1 MRSKVI
7 SDLNDK
13 RIADICNKIFYYRKP
28 ENISTDTYRS
38 KTSFM
43 CR

>member
-13 RIADICNKIFYYRKP
+13 RIADIAIKFFIIESPKI
-28 ENISTDTYRS
+28 
-38 KTSFM
+38 
-43 CR
+43 